1 MTAPTVRVFNQPNL
15 LKSRAAEPGG
25 KSFEDLVQQGDQVV
39 AEHHTDY
46 RDVANS
52 DLMELRTLVDR
63 IKAAPE
69 ESTAQ
74 LKGLFRIA
82 HDMKGQASTFGYPV
96 ITSVADSLCRFV
108 EKIEETGRPVTD
120 NVQIVT
126 EIVGLHLDALRLLL
140 QHDVKGPGVQLE
152 LQLMTG
158 LKAASEKILAT
169 IGVPAA

>member
-1 MTAPTVRVFNQPNL
+1 MPTPTVRVFNQPNL
-15 LKSRAAEPGG
+15 LKSRAAEAGG
-25 KSFEDLVQQGDQVV
+25 KSFDDLVHEGDNVI

-52 DLMELRTLVDR
+52 DLVELRALLNR

-69 ESTAQ
+69 ESAAQ

-108 EKIEETGRPVTD
+108 EKIEATGHPIAENIRS
-120 NVQIVT
+120 VT

-152 LQLMTG
+152 VQLMSG
-158 LKAASEKILAT
+158 LKAASEKILAS
-169 IGVPAA
+169 IGGARV